1 LTFCE
6 SSKPNLSIHL
16 DVLGFGDSDDGQKA
30 ANHTSL
36 FICSVVR
43 EILPSIHHH
52 STAQTHSTQLN
63 STQLDLQIGRIETM
77 TYTRVRCKSTTRF
90 AATIMLALGVFQAKR
105 AVVAAFTSSVPHQRS
120 LVQAATTT
128 TTTTTTVLYSTPLD
142 DQGRRVRNRPEYE
155 EQDNSN
161 DGGWDGFD
169 PLAGSSSSSDRR
181 SSSPSSNSNSNSGSR
196 AYSSSTK
203 TEANSWGSGGGGSSS
218 WDDFDPV
225 GAPPS
230 RSSDSNGPNR
240 SPGRPRNDYD
250 GGGRGGGGSR
260 DRGGGERSGR
270 GGGDRGADRGGRG
283 DRGGD
288 RRRNEVR
295 SGYDNGGGDR
305 RNNDFGGDR
314 RNNDYGGSQKQPFG
328 RNNNRN
334 AEDKDDTRKINM
346 KALEGAGFCHL
357 YGLASVLNALE
368 ANRRDFTKLED
379 IIDLS
384 LLEGEDLQHEMMQ
397 RERKP
402 EAQFA
407 PWLFVQEQ
415 KGPQR
420 GRSTDKAV
428 QAEKVL
434 ELAEERG
441 IQVATVDKG
450 VLNTLSGNRPHQGY
464 VLRCGA
470 NLDFEP
476 VTQIPHPDKDPDA
489 PNLWLV
495 LDEVVDPQNL
505 GALLRSAFFLGGNG
519 SVGKM
524 GILVCAKNSAPP
536 SPTVSAASAGA
547 LELMTVSSTSN
558 LPRTLATAESDGFRI
573 VGASASVPRDLDIP
587 LYSLQDL
594 PPSDR
599 PTLVVLGSEG
609 HGLRP
614 LVTKSCT
621 ELVKIPGADSAD
633 GVDSLNVSVT
643 GGILLWHFLS
653 GPK

>member
-1 LTFCE
+1 
-6 SSKPNLSIHL
+6 
-16 DVLGFGDSDDGQKA
+16 
-30 ANHTSL
+30 
-36 FICSVVR
+36 
-43 EILPSIHHH
+43 
-52 STAQTHSTQLN
+52 
-63 STQLDLQIGRIETM
+63 
-77 TYTRVRCKSTTRF
+77 
-90 AATIMLALGVFQAKR
+90 
-105 AVVAAFTSSVPHQRS
+105 
-120 LVQAATTT
+120 
-128 TTTTTTVLYSTPLD
+128 
-142 DQGRRVRNRPEYE
+142 
-155 EQDNSN
+155 
-161 DGGWDGFD
+161 
-169 PLAGSSSSSDRR
+169 
-181 SSSPSSNSNSNSGSR
+181 
-196 AYSSSTK
+196 
-203 TEANSWGSGGGGSSS
+203 
-218 WDDFDPV
+218 
-225 GAPPS
+225 
-230 RSSDSNGPNR
+230 
-240 SPGRPRNDYD
+240 
-250 GGGRGGGGSR
+250 
-260 DRGGGERSGR
+260 
-270 GGGDRGADRGGRG
+270 
-283 DRGGD
+283 
-288 RRRNEVR
+288 
-295 SGYDNGGGDR
+295 
-305 RNNDFGGDR
+305 
-314 RNNDYGGSQKQPFG
+314 
-328 RNNNRN
+328 
-334 AEDKDDTRKINM
+334 
-346 KALEGAGFCHL
+346 LEGAGFCHL
-357 YGLASVLNALE
+357 YGLASVLNALQ

-384 LLEGEDLQHEMMQ
+384 LLEGQDLQHEMMQ
-397 RERKP
+397 RDRKP

-428 QAEKVL
+428 QAERVL
-434 ELAEERG
+434 ELAQERG

-476 VTQIPHPDKDPDA
+476 VTQIPHPDNDPDA

-519 SVGKM
+519 SSIGAKM

-573 VGASASVPRDLDIP
+573 VGASASVPKDLDIP

-594 PPSDR
+594 PPSGDR

-653 GPK
+653 GSQ

>member
-1 LTFCE
+1 
-6 SSKPNLSIHL
+6 
-16 DVLGFGDSDDGQKA
+16 
-30 ANHTSL
+30 
-36 FICSVVR
+36 
-43 EILPSIHHH
+43 
-52 STAQTHSTQLN
+52 
-63 STQLDLQIGRIETM
+63 
-77 TYTRVRCKSTTRF
+77 
-90 AATIMLALGVFQAKR
+90 MLALTVFQAKK
-105 AVVAAFTSSVPHQRS
+105 AVVSAFGVSVRHQHR
-120 LVQAATTT
+120 LIHA
-128 TTTTTTVLYSTPLD
+128 TTTVLHDSASLD
-142 DQGRRVRNRPEYE
+142 EEGRRVRRRPENE
-155 EQDNSN
+155 ESSGSNSN
-161 DGGWDGFD
+161 DNGGGNDGSWDNFD
-169 PLAGSSSSSDRR
+169 PLAGSSGRGSSS
-181 SSSPSSNSNSNSGSR
+181 SGSSR
-196 AYSSSTK
+196 SYSTSTK
-203 TEANSWGSGGGGSSS
+203 TEANSWSGGGGGGGGG

-230 RSSDSNGPNR
+230 RSSDNDRRS
-240 SPGRPRNDYD
+240 SPGRERRNDYD
-250 GGGRGGGGSR
+250 GGGRGGG
-260 DRGGGERSGR
+260 RSAGR
-270 GGGDRGADRGGRG
+270 GGG
-283 DRGGD
+283 RGGD
-288 RRRNEVR
+288 RRRNEVE
-295 SGYDNGGGDR
+295 SGYGGSRGGDR
-305 RNNDFGGDR
+305 GGRRDDFERKGPGGNNKFSR
-314 RNNDYGGSQKQPFG
+314 QNN
-328 RNNNRN
+328 
-334 AEDKDDTRKINM
+334 EDKDDTRKINM

-368 ANRRDFTKLED
+368 ANRRDFSKMED
-379 IIDLS
+379 IIDMD
-384 LLEGEDLQHEMMQ
+384 LLQGEDYEHEMKQ

-407 PWLFVQEQ
+407 PWLFVQERS
-415 KGPQR
+415 GPQR
-420 GRSTDKAV
+420 GRSAEKAS
-428 QAEKVL
+428 QAERLL

-470 NLDFEP
+470 HLDFEP
-476 VTQIPHPDKDPDA
+476 VTQIPHPDQDPEA

-505 GALLRSAFFLGGNG
+505 GALLRSAFFLGGNNDG
-519 SVGKM
+519 SRKGGKM

-547 LELMTVSSTSN
+547 LELMTVSSASN

-573 VGASASVPRDLDIP
+573 VGASSSVPKDLDIP

-621 ELVKIPGADSAD
+621 ELVKIPGADSSD

-653 GPK
+653 GSK

>member
-1 LTFCE
+1 M
-6 SSKPNLSIHL
+6 S
-16 DVLGFGDSDDGQKA
+16 
-30 ANHTSL
+30 
-36 FICSVVR
+36 
-43 EILPSIHHH
+43 
-52 STAQTHSTQLN
+52 
-63 STQLDLQIGRIETM
+63 
-77 TYTRVRCKSTTRF
+77 YTRARVTS
-90 AATIMLALGVFQAKR
+90 IVMLALAVFQSKK
-105 AVVAAFTSSVPHQRS
+105 AVVAAFGVSVRHGQHQRR
-120 LVQAATTT
+120 LVHA
-128 TTTTTTVLYSTPLD
+128 TTTVLHDSASLD
-142 DQGRRVRNRPEYE
+142 DEGRRVRNRPEYE
-155 EQDNSN
+155 QESSGSSSN
-161 DGGWDGFD
+161 NNNNGGGGGGSSWDDFD
-169 PLAGSSSSSDRR
+169 PLASSPSSDRR
-181 SSSPSSNSNSNSGSR
+181 SSSSGSSSSNTGSR
-196 AYSSSTK
+196 SYSSSTK
-203 TEANSWGSGGGGSSS
+203 TEADSWSGGGGGG

-230 RSSDSNGPNR
+230 RSSDNDRRS
-240 SPGRPRNDYD
+240 SPGRQRNDYD
-250 GGGRGGGGSR
+250 GGGRGGGG
-260 DRGGGERSGR
+260 RSAGR
-270 GGGDRGADRGGRG
+270 GGGG
-283 DRGGD
+283 RGGD
-288 RRRNEVR
+288 RRRNEVE
-295 SGYDNGGGDR
+295 SGYGGGRGGDR
-305 RNNDFGGDR
+305 GGRNDFERKGPGG
-314 RNNDYGGSQKQPFG
+314 NNKF
-328 RNNNRN
+328 NNRQSN
-334 AEDKDDTRKINM
+334 EDKDDTRKINM

-368 ANRRDFTKLED
+368 ANRRDFSKLED
-379 IIDLS
+379 IIDMD
-384 LLEGEDLQHEMMQ
+384 LLEGDDYDHEMKQ

-407 PWLFVQEQ
+407 PWLFVQERS
-415 KGPQR
+415 GPQR
-420 GRSTDKAV
+420 GRSAEKAS
-428 QAEKVL
+428 QAERLL

-470 NLDFEP
+470 DLEFER

-519 SVGKM
+519 DSVSGKGKM

-547 LELMTVSSTSN
+547 LELMTVSSASN
-558 LPRTLATAESDGFRI
+558 LPKTLATAESDGFRI
-573 VGASASVPRDLDIP
+573 VGASSSVPKDLDIP
-587 LYSLQDL
+587 LYNLQDL

-609 HGLRP
+609 HGLRS

-621 ELVKIPGADSAD
+621 ELVKIPGADSSD

-653 GPK
+653 GSK

>member
-1 LTFCE
+1 
-6 SSKPNLSIHL
+6 
-16 DVLGFGDSDDGQKA
+16 
-30 ANHTSL
+30 
-36 FICSVVR
+36 
-43 EILPSIHHH
+43 
-52 STAQTHSTQLN
+52 
-63 STQLDLQIGRIETM
+63 M
-77 TYTRVRCKSTTRF
+77 TYTRAQCKSTTRF
-90 AATIMLALGVFQAKR
+90 TATIMLALGVFQAKK
-105 AVVAAFTSSVPHQRS
+105 AVVSAFGVAIRQQHQRH
-120 LVQAATTT
+120 LFHA
-128 TTTTTTVLYSTPLD
+128 TTTVLYSTPLD
-142 DQGRRVRNRPEYE
+142 EQGRRVRNRPEYE

-169 PLAGSSSSSDRR
+169 PLATPSDNRR
-181 SSSPSSNSNSNSGSR
+181 PSPSSNSNSNSNTRS
-196 AYSSSTK
+196 YSTSTK
-203 TEANSWGSGGGGSSS
+203 TEANSWGSGGGGGGGSS

-230 RSSDSNGPNR
+230 RSSDNNNGSSSANR
-240 SPGRPRNDYD
+240 SSGRKRNDYD
-250 GGGRGGGGSR
+250 AGGGRGG
-260 DRGGGERSGR
+260 DRSGR
-270 GGGDRGADRGGRG
+270 GGSGDRSDRG
-283 DRGGD
+283 GGD
-288 RRRNEVR
+288 RRRNDVR
-295 SGYDNGGGDR
+295 SGFDGGGDR
-305 RNNDFGGDR
+305 RNDFGR
-314 RNNDYGGSQKQPFG
+314 K
-328 RNNNRN
+328 NNRN

-384 LLEGEDLQHEMMQ
+384 LLEGQDLQHEMMQ

-428 QAEKVL
+428 QAERVM

-519 SVGKM
+519 SIGKM

-573 VGASASVPRDLDIP
+573 VGASSSVPRDLDIP
-587 LYSLQDL
+587 LYNLQDL
-594 PPSDR
+594 PSSDR

-653 GPK
+653 GTK